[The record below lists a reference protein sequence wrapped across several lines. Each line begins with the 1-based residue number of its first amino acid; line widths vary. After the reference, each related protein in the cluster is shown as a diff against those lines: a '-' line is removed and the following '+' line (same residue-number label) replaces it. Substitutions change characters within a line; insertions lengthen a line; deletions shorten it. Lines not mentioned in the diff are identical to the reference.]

1 MPQPLLR
8 NIDPSKLDQI
18 QSGYIGGD
26 PRKPD
31 PPKEELSPKL
41 EIERK
46 VYQQIM
52 KDLIPEFPVKKLE
65 KQSLADVRAFFAEIS
80 PLIKDEILERY
91 HNISP

>member
-1 MPQPLLR
+1 MKA
-8 NIDPSKLDQI
+8 IDPSRRDVV
-18 QSGYIGGD
+18 QSGYIGAD

-31 PPKEELSPKL
+31 PPKEELPPKL

-46 VYQQIM
+46 VYQQIL

-65 KQSLADVRAFFAEIS
+65 KQSLADIRSYFVEIS